1 MDQDNR
7 MDASDP
13 YQAPRAAVEDPPGA
27 ADAPLFRIS
36 AIGLATV
43 LGSVLAGG
51 WLIAMNYAAL
61 GRPAQARKARWFSL
75 LALIAVLALSML
87 VPEQVPSAVF
97 VVVQVLG
104 TVHLARALQ
113 GEAIAARAASGR
125 PMRSN
130 WLAAGI
136 SLVFLVLLL
145 VLLVGAAMLLA
156 LWPGEALDGSGL

>member
-1 MDQDNR
+1 ME
-7 MDASDP
+7 ASDP
-13 YQAPRAAVEDPPGA
+13 YQAPRASVEDPPGE

-36 AIGLATV
+36 GIGLATV

-51 WLIAMNYAAL
+51 WLIAMNYTAL
-61 GRPAQARKARWFSL
+61 GRPAQARKAKLFSVLAIIALMVLSL
-75 LALIAVLALSML
+75 LLPV
-87 VPEQVPSAVF
+87 QVPAAAF

-104 TVHLARALQ
+104 TVHLARSLQ

-136 SLVFLVLLL
+136 SLVFLVALLA
-145 VLLVGAAMLLA
+145 LLIGAAMA
-156 LWPGEALDGSGL
+156 TAVWSGGALDGLGL